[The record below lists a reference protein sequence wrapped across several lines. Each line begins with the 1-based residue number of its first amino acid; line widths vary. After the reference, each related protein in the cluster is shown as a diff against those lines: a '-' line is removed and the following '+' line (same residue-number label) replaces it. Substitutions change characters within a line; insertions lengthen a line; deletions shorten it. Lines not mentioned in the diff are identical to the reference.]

1 MLHFKSDQCSR
12 SSKFFFWTNFRE
24 KNLECEFFFQM
35 CKSAFRNFQMK
46 TNILAK
52 KRKKSSKL
60 DSNKKC
66 IRSFAVLVLT
76 AAMK

>member
-12 SSKFFFWTNFRE
+12 SSKFFFGQIFE
-24 KNLECEFFFQM
+24 KKISNVNFFFQM